1 MNVKKAFCIILLIFV
16 LFSALSVVSAD
27 DDKSYSIDQAF
38 LELTVGSNGL
48 LHVEEVYDYSF
59 DGSFNGVYRDIPLK
73 DWEHI
78 ENITVNTTGAYSV
91 TKVTHEN
98 GKEHLKIY
106 LYADEAHTKQIS
118 DTEVYVYISYDLVNT
133 VTLFNDIAGV
143 QYKLWGE
150 DWDVGIG
157 ALTAVV
163 HLPGNTSNTYYL
175 NPQEYNS
182 TSYLTGDTIS
192 LTSTH
197 IPSGEFYELLVL
209 MPLSDFENATYAR
222 QVHEDGKEKI
232 MHNLEDSI
240 NGRNFWNTTY
250 LVLGLL
256 ALISPL
262 AGILIYFRHGREPK
276 VDYDGIYER
285 EPPTNDPPAVV
296 NALIDNSGDIGTP
309 NMKGFEATILD
320 LINRKVFSLNTEK
333 DSATDINDLY
343 LTLHKEN
350 YDNLDIQEQTVFDI
364 LAMFADDNNVVNM
377 SNLNA
382 DLSYESNA
390 KLFMEEFETWQKD
403 VKHEYLDSEIL
414 ETYFNDTGS
423 SMMNE
428 IGVIGILIGIAVFLL
443 GLFTNLHNGIFAIG
457 GGIVLA
463 IFSFIVVMLPED
475 IFGQW
480 TEKGRVFYLK
490 WNNFKKFLK
499 DNSLINEH
507 PPESI
512 VVWKQYLIYGAALGV
527 ADEVYE
533 AMKLQ
538 EKNVDSIL
546 DDDVFLYH
554 HYGGYYMMHEAFL
567 AGQSAANPSSSSVG
581 DFGSFG
587 GGSGGGGGGA
597 F

>member
-192 LTSTH
+192 LTSTR

-209 MPLSDFENATYAR
+209 MPLTDFENATYAR

-262 AGILIYFRHGREPK
+262 AGIVIYLRHGREPK

-285 EPPTNDPPAVV
+285 EPPTSDPPAVV

-333 DSATDINDLY
+333 DSETDINDLY